1 MKKHFFSAFPI
12 IFLFLL
18 SPVFSSFVN
27 AQDGSPL
34 LKDSVKFRVNMS
46 YMVSNGSFNPSTDTI
61 LLRSLQLS
69 DSLPIIM
76 QRVDSS
82 YVYEKTFY
90 LTTGL
95 VYYYKFSIYHA
106 QTVIPEM
113 ADSLTRLI
121 RVRDTLTIVTNYYSN
136 YNPATIPMTFNCDM
150 YYQVKAGHFV
160 PSVDYLD
167 VAGNFNNS
175 GAYDVLYVKSKDSI
189 YSVTIFL
196 DTALYRNPLL
206 KFKFRMNGDS
216 TTEELQGDT
225 NRIYTLHDTTGN
237 NPNIFTCWYNNID
250 PRVPALPIAYNVSI
264 QDSLIAKKILTG
276 IYSYEDY
283 NLKPEGK
290 SRYKWYRADTI
301 GAAWTL
307 IQDTSLSYTIDSVAD
322 IGKYLVFEV
331 TPLTQDSV
339 AGLPVSVYTKSKI
352 VGVGISEPA
361 GLIARFYP
369 NPVKDRLFI
378 EPVKNIN
385 SIELLNITGQRVRSA
400 NVQNSGKI
408 EINVN
413 DLQPGVYFL
422 KIYAVNSSY
431 RSFKII
437 VIR

>member
-1 MKKHFFSAFPI
+1 MKNPFFFAYPVVI
-12 IFLFLL
+12 AFLL
-18 SPVFSSFVN
+18 SPVFSTFIQ
-27 AQDGSPL
+27 AQDATPL
-34 LKDSVKFRVNMS
+34 LQDTVKFRVNMS
-46 YMVSNGSFNPSTDTI
+46 YMIANGTFNPSTDTV

-76 QRVDSS
+76 QRIGSS
-82 YVYEKTFY
+82 NTYESIFY

-95 VYYYKFSIYHA
+95 VYYYKFAIYHA
-106 QTVIPEM
+106 QTVIPES

-136 YNPATIPMTFNCDM
+136 YNPAAIPMTFNCDM
-150 YYQVKAGHFV
+150 YYQIKAGHFI

-167 VAGNFNNS
+167 IAGNFNNG

-189 YSVTIFL
+189 YSVTVFL
-196 DTALYRNPLL
+196 DTALYGTPLL

-237 NPNIFTCWYNNID
+237 NPDIFTCWYNNID
-250 PRVPALPIAYNVSI
+250 PRIPALPIAYNVSI

-307 IQDTSLSYTIDSVAD
+307 LQDTSLSYTIDSVAD

-339 AGLPVSVYTKSKI
+339 VGLPVSVYTKSKI
-352 VGVGISEPA
+352 VGVGINDPA
-361 GLIARFYP
+361 GRIARFYP
-369 NPVKDRLFI
+369 NPVTDRLFI
-378 EPVKNIN
+378 EPTETVKRVEI
-385 SIELLNITGQRVRSA
+385 LNITGQRVRLLKP
-400 NVQNSGKI
+400 QNSGKI

-413 DLQPGVYFL
+413 DLQTGVYFL
-422 KIYAVNSSY
+422 RIYARNSSY
-431 RSFKII
+431 RSYKII